1 MASKRL
7 ISRKAIKENLND
19 ILSIIKEHQTYDVKF
34 ARRYYENFFS
44 DKLDKKDEVYV
55 AFRDEELVG
64 VIGYFRDYFST
75 DYSYSLGWFGVKRK
89 FRRSGIGTKLLRRVQ
104 KDLKAMRNIN
114 RKLFV
119 IGDRK
124 SNATEFPSFYP
135 VFAGFSWWPR
145 VALLTLPS
153 IVQKTTTKELGVF
166 ISKTASEPKA

>member
-7 ISRKAIKENLND
+7 IIRKAIKENLND

-75 DYSYSLGWFGVKRK
+75 DYSYSLGWFGVKRE

-104 KDLKAMRNIN
+104 NDLKAMRNIN

-119 IGDRK
+119 
-124 SNATEFPSFYP
+124 STEDDNEGARSFYIQN
-135 VFAGFSWWPR
+135 GFR
-145 VALLTLPS
+145 T
-153 IVQKTTTKELGVF
+153 EGV
-166 ISKTASEPKA
+166 IRDYYGDGEDQLVMSKTLF